1 MIWIWLG
8 FLTLIAALLALD
20 LGVFNRKNHVFS
32 IKEALGWSAVWI
44 IVACLFG
51 VFVYHAYDNHW
62 LGIGKTPDGLVKIDP
77 VDKAPMTGYNATV
90 KYFTGYV
97 IEKSLSADNIFVIAM
112 IFAYFGVPSLYQHRV
127 LFWGILGAI
136 VLRGVMI
143 AIGAVLIARFN
154 WILYVFGAFLLLT
167 AVKMLFM
174 NTEEQD
180 PSKNFVV
187 RALRR
192 FFPITQCYH
201 GAHFIVRAGSKASHE
216 ARCPGEEEQTDP
228 IVQNAQPGKILLT
241 PLALALAIVESTDV
255 VFAVDSIPA
264 IYAIT
269 GDPFIVF
276 TSNIFAIMG
285 LRSLYFALA
294 GMIRKFRFLKA
305 SLAAVLAI
313 VGVKMLAHTWLKSLL
328 GQHFSLY
335 LFAMILLVLILGVV
349 ASILFPAPDEKPD
362 PKPV

>member
-1 MIWIWLG
+1 MIWIWIG
-8 FLTLIAALLALD
+8 FLALIASLLALD

-51 VFVYHAYDNHW
+51 VFIYHGYDNHW
-62 LGIGKTPDGLVKIDP
+62 MGLGNSIDP
-77 VDKAPMTGYNATV
+77 VDKTHMTGYSATV

-136 VLRGVMI
+136 VLRGIMI
-143 AIGAVLIARFN
+143 GIGAVLIARFS
-154 WILYVFGAFLLLT
+154 WILYVFGGFLLLT

-180 PSKNFVV
+180 PSKNIVV
-187 RALRR
+187 RGLRK

-201 GAHFIVRAGSKASHE
+201 GSHFFVKAGSHASHE
-216 ARCPGEEEQTDP
+216 ARCPGEEEQVDP
-228 IVQNAQPGKILLT
+228 VVQNAQPGKILLT

-276 TSNIFAIMG
+276 TSNIFAILG

-313 VGVKMLAHTWLKSLL
+313 VGIKMLAHSWLKSLL

-335 LFAMILLVLILGVV
+335 LFGLIVLALVAGVV
-349 ASILFPAPDEKPD
+349 ASILFPAPEEKPE
-362 PKPV
+362 PKQV